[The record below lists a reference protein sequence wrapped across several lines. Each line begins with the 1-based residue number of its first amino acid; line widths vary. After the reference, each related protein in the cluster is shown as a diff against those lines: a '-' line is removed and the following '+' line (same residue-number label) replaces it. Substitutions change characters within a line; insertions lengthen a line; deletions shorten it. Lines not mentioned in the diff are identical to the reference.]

1 MRVDVHV
8 KTVKISFVLLPGLFC
23 STCGNPGYPGL
34 HPTEV
39 TTDDLSLWPSVPYL
53 GAVLLALCLF
63 RCQSGVLNRPPAQ
76 SQPVTPDGTASP
88 ITPGDVNL
96 VDLQSPPLSP
106 TVSLERLDE
115 SDPTFRESF

>member
-1 MRVDVHV
+1 ML
-8 KTVKISFVLLPGLFC
+8 FPGLFC
-23 STCGNPGYPGL
+23 STCGTPGYPGL
-34 HPTEV
+34 HPAEV

-63 RCQSGVLNRPPAQ
+63 RCQCGVLRPPAQ
-76 SQPVTPDGTASP
+76 SQPVTPDGPASP
-88 ITPGDVNL
+88 SSGD